1 MRPGFL
7 PSFAVESMVRFF
19 PPIWVPASST
29 IFVPV
34 FFFTSVNRAIFA
46 TTLIAINSSGLQ

>member
-1 MRPGFL
+1 MGPGFL
-7 PSFAVESMVRFF
+7 PCFAVESMVRFF
-19 PPIWVPASST
+19 PPIWVPASSP